1 MINLKAKP
9 FNLNDEAVQ
18 WVNETLQGLSL
29 EEKAGQLF
37 ITVDLPFDTGAKP
50 DLLGIRPGGVHV
62 FGFSPHANKQ
72 HQAALIRDLQK
83 RSKVPLLVSGDLEN
97 GGQGGANDGT
107 NLASNMQ
114 LAAAND
120 ANLAAAFGAA
130 IEAEGYAMGFNWV
143 YGPVV
148 DINYNCQ
155 NPIVNIR
162 AFGDTPDV
170 VERTALPVMEAIQK
184 NNRMAACVKHW
195 PGDGMD
201 DRDQHKVLTINTL
214 SMKEWRE
221 TYGRVYKSAF
231 ENGVKTVM
239 SAHIALPSYYEELGI
254 TDVRTKHTPGSLSH
268 ELNTKLLREEL
279 GFNGLIVSDATSM
292 IGMTSFGRRKDI
304 IPQCIASGVDMFL
317 FTNDMHDDFQAML
330 QGVHDGVL
338 TEERLDEAV
347 TRILALKASLGLH
360 LTQEEE
366 RELDA
371 VGSAAHLQLA
381 EDIAVK
387 SVTLVKDT
395 QGLLPLTPEKQKRIL
410 LLAAS
415 DEASFFADKAATGDE
430 FARILSEEGFN
441 VLREYEVKEENNE
454 IDAVVFLV
462 QKSPGFMQ
470 NSMRL
475 SPHETGGIF
484 KWYPIQVP
492 TVFISLGNPYTLY
505 ELPSMPTMINAY
517 NATLAVQKAIVHCL
531 VGKQP
536 FRGESPV
543 DAFCGLEWARL

>member
-1 MINLKAKP
+1 MVNLKAKP
-9 FNLNDEAVQ
+9 FHLDEEAIQ
-18 WVNETLQGLSL
+18 WVNETLRELSL
-29 EEKAGQLF
+29 EEKVGQLF
-37 ITVDLPFDTGAKP
+37 ITVDLPFDTGAKK
-50 DLLGIRPGGVHV
+50 DLLSIGPGGVHV
-62 FGFSPHANKQ
+62 FGFSPNATKQ
-72 HQAALIRDLQK
+72 HQAAIIRDLQK

-97 GGQGGANDGT
+97 GGQGGAADGT

-120 ANLAAAFGAA
+120 PDLATSFGAA
-130 IEAEGYAMGFNWV
+130 IEAEGHAMGFNWV
-143 YGPVV
+143 YGPVI
-148 DINYNCQ
+148 DINYNYQ

-162 AFGDTPDV
+162 AFGDTPGI
-170 VERTALPVMEAIQK
+170 VEQTALPVMNAIQK

-201 DRDQHKVLTINTL
+201 DRDQHKVLTNNTL
-214 SMKEWRE
+214 TMKEWRE
-221 TYGRVYKSAF
+221 TYGRVYRSAI

-239 SAHIALPSYYEELGI
+239 SAHITLPSYYEELGI
-254 TDVRTKHTPGSLSH
+254 TDVRTKHTPGSLSP
-268 ELNTKLLREEL
+268 ELNMKLLREEL

-317 FTNDMHDDFQAML
+317 FTNNMQEDFQAML
-330 QGVHDGVL
+330 QGVQDGVL
-338 TEERLDEAV
+338 TEERLNEAV

-360 LTQEEE
+360 LTLADE
-366 RELDA
+366 RDLDV
-371 VGSAAHLQLA
+371 VGSADHLQLA
-381 EDIAVK
+381 AEIASK

-395 QGLLPLTPEKQKRIL
+395 QGLLPLTPQKQKRIL

-430 FARILSEEGFN
+430 FARMLSEEGFT
-441 VLREYEVKEENNE
+441 VVREYDVKEEGNE

-475 SPHETGGIF
+475 SPQETGGLF
-484 KWYPIQVP
+484 KWYPTQVP

-517 NATLAVQKAIVHCL
+517 NATLAVQKEIISCM

-536 FRGESPV
+536 FRGESPI
-543 DAFCGLEWARL
+543 DAFCGLEWAKL